1 MLIQLTL
8 FRSAMG
14 HADVDLDRAAEAYC
28 RYSDWHKWISDCFRG
43 SERPT

>member
-14 HADVDLDRAAEAYC
+14 HADVDLDRAAETYC
-28 RYSDWHKWISDCFRG
+28 RYSNWHKWIADRFRG
-43 SERPT
+43 GEQPV